1 MIKKINHIAIIVPDL
16 EASLAFW
23 RDTLGLNLTHVE
35 EVKGQE
41 SVVAFLPTGDS
52 EVELVKPTTETS
64 GAAKFLA
71 KRGPGLHHIALE
83 VDNLDEMLAHLK
95 EKGVRLINESPIL
108 AAGSNRAAFIH
119 PESANGV
126 LVELYETRPASKVS

>member
-1 MIKKINHIAIIVPDL
+1 MIRKINHIAIIVPDL

-23 RDTLGLNLTHVE
+23 RDTLGLPLTHVE
-35 EVKGQE
+35 EVASQE
-41 SVVAFLPTGDS
+41 SVVAFMPTGDS
-52 EVELVKPTTETS
+52 EVELVKPTTDTS

-83 VDNLDEMLAHLK
+83 VDNLEEMLARLK
-95 EKGVRLINESPIL
+95 EKGVRLINEAPIM
-108 AAGSNRAAFIH
+108 AAGGNRAAFIH

-126 LVELYETRPASKVS
+126 LVELYEAGEK

>member
-1 MIKKINHIAIIVPDL
+1 MTMIRKINHIAIIVPDL
-16 EASLAFW
+16 DASLAFW

-41 SVVAFLPTGDS
+41 SLIAFLPTGDS

-71 KRGPGLHHIALE
+71 RRGPGLHHIALE
-83 VDNLDEMLAHLK
+83 VDNLDEMLARLK
-95 EKGVRLINESPIL
+95 EKGVRLINETPVT
-108 AAGSNRAAFIH
+108 AAGGNRAAFIH

-126 LVELYETRPASKVS
+126 LVELYEVVARQ

>member
-16 EASLAFW
+16 DASLAFW
-23 RDTLGLNLTHVE
+23 RDTLGLPLTHVE
-35 EVKGQE
+35 EVASQE
-41 SVVAFLPTGDS
+41 AMVAFLPTGDS
-52 EVELVKPTTETS
+52 EVELVKPTTEAS

-83 VDNLDEMLAHLK
+83 VDNLEEMLTRLK
-95 EKGVRLINESPIL
+95 EKGVRLINETPVA
-108 AAGSNRAAFIH
+108 AAGGNRAAFIH

-126 LVELYETRPASKVS
+126 LVELYEAGEK

>member
-16 EASLAFW
+16 DSSLAFW
-23 RDTLGLNLTHVE
+23 RDTLGLPLTHTE
-35 EVKGQE
+35 EVNSQE
-41 SVVAFLPTGDS
+41 SVVAFLPIGDS
-52 EVELVKPTTETS
+52 EIELVKPTTDTS

-83 VDNLDEMLAHLK
+83 VDNLDEMLLTLK
-95 EKGVRLINESPIL
+95 EKGVRLINETPIT
-108 AAGSNRAAFIH
+108 AAGGNRAAFIH

-126 LVELYETRPASKVS
+126 LVELYEVVRP

>member
-23 RDTLGLNLTHVE
+23 RDTLGLPLTHVE
-35 EVKGQE
+35 EVASQE

-52 EVELVKPTTETS
+52 EVELVKPATDTS

-83 VDNLDEMLAHLK
+83 VDNIEEMLVRLK
-95 EKGVRLINESPIL
+95 EKGVRLINETPIA
-108 AAGSNRAAFIH
+108 AAGGNRAAFIH

-126 LVELYETRPASKVS
+126 LVELYEAGEK